1 MTLPEVSM
9 SRKKKPPRN
18 PRGLTRAEAE
28 KRKLAL
34 MRHSDTD
41 TTHHYNIGGREK
53 PAAARKPSL
62 PSKESLRKL
71 DDDGED

>member
-1 MTLPEVSM
+1 M
-9 SRKKKPPRN
+9 SRKKKTSRN

-53 PAAARKPSL
+53 PAARKPSL

-71 DDDGED
+71 DDDEED